1 MTFYIVLSL
10 SAFLISL
17 LGTRL
22 TIVAL
27 RKKVV
32 PFDPA
37 SLRPNY
43 QKPPP
48 AGGGIAVV
56 MGLII
61 CLLVADINYAIIL
74 ATFMLAAV
82 SLLDDLIRVPLFI
95 RVLVQTLAVLI
106 ALSVMNTP
114 VFAGMLSPWM
124 DKAVTAIL
132 WVWFINL
139 FNLMDGIDGISAT
152 EMIGIGMGLCLITVM
167 TDTFPNALST
177 YSLIIVAAGSGFLW
191 WNWHPAK
198 ILLGEAGSIPIG
210 FLLGYLLILAATSG
224 YPYAAAIL
232 PAFHVADATITV
244 LRRLYN
250 GKKLFAAHTDHY
262 YQKAVRSGRRHDSVA
277 RYVFGI
283 NFLLIFQATF
293 SVIDPALA
301 IFYVALAY
309 ASVFMMLGYF
319 DHNAHDPDYEPFSK
333 L

>member
-1 MTFYIVLSL
+1 MTFYIVVSL

-22 TIVAL
+22 TILAM

-43 QKPPP
+43 HKPPLK
-48 AGGGIAVV
+48 GGGIAVV

-74 ATFMLAAV
+74 ATFMLAAI
-82 SLLDDLIRVPLFI
+82 SLLDDLIRVPLLV
-95 RVLVQTLAVLI
+95 RLLVQVLAVLI
-106 ALSVMNTP
+106 ALSVMKLP
-114 VFAGMLSPWM
+114 LFGDMLPLWL
-124 DKAVTAIL
+124 DRTVTALL

-139 FNLMDGIDGISAT
+139 FNLMDAVDGVSAT

-167 TDTFPNALST
+167 SDTFPNALST
-177 YSLIIVAAGSGFLW
+177 YSLIIASAGCGFLW

-198 ILLGEAGSIPIG
+198 ILLSEVGSIPIG
-210 FLLGYLLILAATSG
+210 FLLGYLLILAATHG

-232 PAFHVADATITV
+232 PAYHVADATITV
-244 LRRLYN
+244 LRRMYQ

-262 YQKAVRSGRRHDSVA
+262 YQKAVHGGRRHDSVA
-277 RYVFGI
+277 RYIFGI

-309 ASVFMMLGYF
+309 ASVFMMLGFF
-319 DHNAHDPDYEPFSK
+319 DHTAHDPNYEPF
-333 L
+333 